1 MIKLG
6 AISVINQYIGNWKGD
21 IFIALNTFGT
31 NAITTT
37 IEISE
42 TGICIQEK
50 TCEIK
55 GGVSAPLDMITESEL
70 IGYMEKRKFKKK
82 IQEQLTLF

>member
-1 MIKLG
+1 MTKSD
-6 AISVINQYIGNWKGD
+6 AISVINRYVGNWKGD

-37 IEISE
+37 IDISE
-42 TGICIQEK
+42 TGITIQEK

-55 GGVSAPLDMITESEL
+55 GGVSCPLNMITENEL
-70 IGYMEKRKFKKK
+70 IGYMEKWKFKKK
-82 IQEQLTLF
+82 MQEQLTLF

>member
-1 MIKLG
+1 MTKSD
-6 AISVINQYIGNWKGD
+6 AISVINRYIGNWKGD

-42 TGICIQEK
+42 TEISIQEK
-50 TCEIK
+50 TYEIK

-82 IQEQLTLF
+82 EQEQLKLF